1 MLKLLMITD
10 DFTGALDTGIQFT
23 KQGVKIQIAVE
34 QNPEN
39 ISVSENTQ
47 VLVIDLETRPLAG
60 QQAYETVKNI
70 MLWAKKQN
78 IEYIYKKTDSALRG
92 NVGTE
97 LKAVADVYNQCVYF
111 IPAFPKIGRVTRNGK
126 HYIDNVPL
134 SETAF
139 AKDPFEPVKHSH
151 IKDIITKEYNIDVT
165 KFKHKALIGDGVIA
179 GKKVLLVKPQTYM
192 NLSGESIREILKFYK
207 IPIEQFYVIYDDT
220 SLPLSSVRIREKGSA
235 GGHNGIKNI
244 IAHLNTDAFIR
255 IKVGIG
261 EKPNGWDLADYVL
274 AKFSKDDEPLI
285 LSGVEKASHAI
296 EILLTKGIVEAM
308 NQTNQKLKKEN
319 KKSKPSNT
327 NEVIS

>member
-1 MLKLLMITD
+1 MGILSLLPFFQQNRGDKNMTVIAGLGNPGKEYD
-10 DFTGALDTGIQFT
+10 KT
-23 KQGVKIQIAVE
+23 KHNVGFW
-34 QNPEN
+34 
-39 ISVSENTQ
+39 
-47 VLVIDLETRPLAG
+47 VIDQLA
-60 QQAYETVKNI
+60 
-70 MLWAKKQN
+70 
-78 IEYIYKKTDSALRG
+78 
-92 NVGTE
+92 
-97 LKAVADVYNQCVYF
+97 
-111 IPAFPKIGRVTRNGK
+111 
-126 HYIDNVPL
+126 
-134 SETAF
+134 
-139 AKDPFEPVKHSH
+139 
-151 IKDIITKEYNIDVT
+151 KEYNIDVT

-274 AKFSKDDEPLI
+274 TKFSKDDEPLI

>member
-1 MLKLLMITD
+1 MKLIVGLGNPGKEYD
-10 DFTGALDTGIQFT
+10 KT
-23 KQGVKIQIAVE
+23 KHNVGFW
-34 QNPEN
+34 
-39 ISVSENTQ
+39 
-47 VLVIDLETRPLAG
+47 VIDQLA
-60 QQAYETVKNI
+60 
-70 MLWAKKQN
+70 
-78 IEYIYKKTDSALRG
+78 
-92 NVGTE
+92 
-97 LKAVADVYNQCVYF
+97 
-111 IPAFPKIGRVTRNGK
+111 
-126 HYIDNVPL
+126 
-134 SETAF
+134 
-139 AKDPFEPVKHSH
+139 
-151 IKDIITKEYNIDVT
+151 KEYNIDVT

-192 NLSGESIREILKFYK
+192 NLSGESIREVLKFYK

-274 AKFSKDDEPLI
+274 TKFSKDDEPLI

>member
-1 MLKLLMITD
+1 MGILSSLPFFQQNRGDKNMIVIAGLGNPGKEYD
-10 DFTGALDTGIQFT
+10 KT
-23 KQGVKIQIAVE
+23 KHNVGFW
-34 QNPEN
+34 
-39 ISVSENTQ
+39 
-47 VLVIDLETRPLAG
+47 VIDQLA
-60 QQAYETVKNI
+60 
-70 MLWAKKQN
+70 
-78 IEYIYKKTDSALRG
+78 
-92 NVGTE
+92 
-97 LKAVADVYNQCVYF
+97 
-111 IPAFPKIGRVTRNGK
+111 
-126 HYIDNVPL
+126 
-134 SETAF
+134 
-139 AKDPFEPVKHSH
+139 
-151 IKDIITKEYNIDVT
+151 KEYNIDVT

-192 NLSGESIREILKFYK
+192 NLSGESIREVLKFYK

-274 AKFSKDDEPLI
+274 TKFSKDDEPLI

-308 NQTNQKLKKEN
+308 KQTNQKLKKEN

>member
-1 MLKLLMITD
+1 MGILSSLPFFQQNRGDKNMIVIAGLGNPGKEYD
-10 DFTGALDTGIQFT
+10 KT
-23 KQGVKIQIAVE
+23 KHNVGFW
-34 QNPEN
+34 
-39 ISVSENTQ
+39 
-47 VLVIDLETRPLAG
+47 VIDQLA
-60 QQAYETVKNI
+60 
-70 MLWAKKQN
+70 
-78 IEYIYKKTDSALRG
+78 
-92 NVGTE
+92 
-97 LKAVADVYNQCVYF
+97 
-111 IPAFPKIGRVTRNGK
+111 
-126 HYIDNVPL
+126 
-134 SETAF
+134 
-139 AKDPFEPVKHSH
+139 
-151 IKDIITKEYNIDVT
+151 KEYNIDVT

-192 NLSGESIREILKFYK
+192 NLSGESIREVLKFYK

>member
-1 MLKLLMITD
+1 MGILSSLPFFQQNRGDKNMIVIAGLGNPGKEYD
-10 DFTGALDTGIQFT
+10 KT
-23 KQGVKIQIAVE
+23 KHNVGFW
-34 QNPEN
+34 
-39 ISVSENTQ
+39 
-47 VLVIDLETRPLAG
+47 VIDQLA
-60 QQAYETVKNI
+60 
-70 MLWAKKQN
+70 
-78 IEYIYKKTDSALRG
+78 
-92 NVGTE
+92 
-97 LKAVADVYNQCVYF
+97 
-111 IPAFPKIGRVTRNGK
+111 
-126 HYIDNVPL
+126 
-134 SETAF
+134 
-139 AKDPFEPVKHSH
+139 
-151 IKDIITKEYNIDVT
+151 KEYNIDVT

-192 NLSGESIREILKFYK
+192 NLSGESIREVLKFYK

-274 AKFSKDDEPLI
+274 TKFSKDGEPLI

>member
-1 MLKLLMITD
+1 MGILSSLPFFQQNRGDKNMIVIAGLGNPGKEYD
-10 DFTGALDTGIQFT
+10 KT
-23 KQGVKIQIAVE
+23 KHNVGFW
-34 QNPEN
+34 
-39 ISVSENTQ
+39 
-47 VLVIDLETRPLAG
+47 VIDQLA
-60 QQAYETVKNI
+60 
-70 MLWAKKQN
+70 
-78 IEYIYKKTDSALRG
+78 
-92 NVGTE
+92 
-97 LKAVADVYNQCVYF
+97 
-111 IPAFPKIGRVTRNGK
+111 
-126 HYIDNVPL
+126 
-134 SETAF
+134 
-139 AKDPFEPVKHSH
+139 
-151 IKDIITKEYNIDVT
+151 KEYNIDVT

-192 NLSGESIREILKFYK
+192 NLSGESIREVLKFYK

-274 AKFSKDDEPLI
+274 TNFSKDDEPLI

-296 EILLTKGIVEAM
+296 EIILTKGIVEAM

>member
-1 MLKLLMITD
+1 MGILSLLPFFQQNRGDKNMTVIAGLGNPGKEYD
-10 DFTGALDTGIQFT
+10 KT
-23 KQGVKIQIAVE
+23 KHNVGFW
-34 QNPEN
+34 
-39 ISVSENTQ
+39 
-47 VLVIDLETRPLAG
+47 VIDQLA
-60 QQAYETVKNI
+60 
-70 MLWAKKQN
+70 
-78 IEYIYKKTDSALRG
+78 
-92 NVGTE
+92 
-97 LKAVADVYNQCVYF
+97 
-111 IPAFPKIGRVTRNGK
+111 
-126 HYIDNVPL
+126 
-134 SETAF
+134 
-139 AKDPFEPVKHSH
+139 
-151 IKDIITKEYNIDVT
+151 KEYNIDVT

-255 IKVGIG
+255 IKV
-261 EKPNGWDLADYVL
+261 
-274 AKFSKDDEPLI
+274 